1 MNNPKI
7 SIICALSENRVIGQ
21 GDRIPWH
28 IKVDLI
34 HFKEKTLHHTI
45 IMGRNTFDSLLG
57 YYQRSGKPMPER
69 NNIIVTR
76 DKNYLKS
83 NGGVSINQ
91 LIDALVVNSLD
102 EALQKAKEIEKEEI
116 FISGGE
122 QIFKQTIHLA
132 DKLYLTIVN
141 GNFEGDK
148 YFPDYSMFKKVISKE
163 EREEKEQRFTFIE
176 LER

>member
-28 IKVDLI
+28 IKADLI

-57 YYQRSGKPMPER
+57 YYQRNGRPMPER

-76 DKNYLKS
+76 DKKYLKS
-83 NGGVSINQ
+83 NVGVSINQ
-91 LIDALVVNSLD
+91 LIDTLVV
-102 EALQKAKEIEKEEI
+102 
-116 FISGGE
+116 
-122 QIFKQTIHLA
+122 IHLMRLC
-132 DKLYLTIVN
+132 KRQKRSKKKKFSSRVEN
-141 GNFEGDK
+141 K
-148 YFPDYSMFKKVISKE
+148 YSSK
-163 EREEKEQRFTFIE
+163 QFIWQKNYI
-176 LER
+176 

>member
-28 IKVDLI
+28 IKADLI

-57 YYQRSGKPMPER
+57 YYQRNGRPMPER

-76 DKNYLKS
+76 DKKYLKS
-83 NGGVSINQ
+83 NVGVSINQ
-91 LIDALVVNSLD
+91 LIDTLVVNSLD

-132 DKLYLTIVN
+132 EKLYLTIVE
-141 GNFEGDK
+141 GVFEGDK
-148 YFPDYSMFKKVISKE
+148 YFPDYSIFK
-163 EREEKEQRFTFIE
+163 RLFQRGGEEKGKRFTFVE
-176 LER
+176 LEK

>member
-28 IKVDLI
+28 IKADLI

-57 YYQRSGKPMPER
+57 YYQRSGRPLPER
-69 NNIIVTR
+69 NNIIVTHDMSYDPKQANCFVVDSI
-76 DKNYLKS
+76 DK
-83 NGGVSINQ
+83 
-91 LIDALVVNSLD
+91 
-102 EALQKAKEIEKEEI
+102 ALQKAKEIEKEEI

-132 DKLYLTIVN
+132 DKLYLTIVE
-141 GNFEGDK
+141 GVFEGDK
-148 YFPDYSMFKKVISKE
+148 YFPDYSIFKKVISKE
-163 EREEKEQRFTFIE
+163 EREEKGQRFTFIE
-176 LER
+176 LKKKMK